1 MVWSEKVRLIL
12 PVSATVVLRKLEEKI
27 DRLLEIKKELT
38 ELTTIIKEKGGEISE
53 YEEDRLIE
61 VIQTLCAEFD
71 NCETCPARYNCDL
84 GASRTCD
91 QMYNCKACP
100 KLRECFREWVN
111 KWY

>member
-1 MVWSEKVRLIL
+1 MVWSERVRLVL
-12 PVSATVVLRKLEEKI
+12 PVSASLAL
-27 DRLLEIKKELT
+27 DRLKNKIVKLQEIKEELT
-38 ELTTIIKEKGGEISE
+38 ELTDIIKKKGGEITE
-53 YEEDRLIE
+53 DEEERLIDT
-61 VIQTLCAEFD
+61 IQMLCTEFD
-71 NCETCPARYNCDL
+71 NCTVCPIEYYCDL